1 MAFFLINKTHLWL
14 QVMVLCGLQF
24 VFFVTL
30 NHEKLDAFYRFRHFD
45 VRVQRLQKENSDL

>member
-1 MAFFLINKTHLWL
+1 
-14 QVMVLCGLQF
+14 MVLCGLQF

-30 NHEKLDAFYRFRHFD
+30 NHEKLDALYRFRHFD